1 MNNVQGSIQ
10 NNVQSVGEQ
19 LKSIPQA
26 ISAQVSNVQS
36 SISNTM
42 NDFSSKNVVSG
53 STEFLQSNSIIAKFV
68 FLVLVLIGF
77 MFFLSLGVSIIGYFV
92 QPSTNPYIV
101 KGLIDGN
108 NGVVVPQDPKNSNAA
123 TVLRSNDQST
133 GIEYSW
139 SVWLYISDLKT
150 TSPTYQNIFNK
161 GNGIYDINTGMATVN
176 NSPGLYL
183 NSDATKTSNML
194 HVAIDTVDPNVPYQ
208 TVDISGVPFNK
219 WVHVALRLEN
229 NIFDI
234 YVNGTISGRTLL
246 NAVAKQN
253 YNDIQICQNGG
264 FNGKLSDLRY
274 FNRALSAFE
283 INNIVMYGPNTTP
296 SNLAS
301 INGGKF
307 PYYLSDSWYTSK
319 L

>member
-1 MNNVQGSIQ
+1 
-10 NNVQSVGEQ
+10 
-19 LKSIPQA
+19 
-26 ISAQVSNVQS
+26 
-36 SISNTM
+36 
-42 NDFSSKNVVSG
+42 
-53 STEFLQSNSIIAKFV
+53 
-68 FLVLVLIGF
+68 
-77 MFFLSLGVSIIGYFV
+77 
-92 QPSTNPYIV
+92 
-101 KGLIDGN
+101 
-108 NGVVVPQDPKNSNAA
+108 
-123 TVLRSNDQST
+123 
-133 GIEYSW
+133 
-139 SVWLYISDLKT
+139 
-150 TSPTYQNIFNK
+150 
-161 GNGIYDINTGMATVN
+161 MATVN

-183 NSDATKTSNML
+183 NADATKTSNML

-208 TVDISGVPFNK
+208 TLDISGVPFNK
-219 WVHVALRLEN
+219 WVHVALRLQN
-229 NIFDI
+229 NIFDT

-274 FNRALSAFE
+274 FNQALSAFE

-301 INGGKF
+301 INSGKF

>member
-1 MNNVQGSIQ
+1 MNNVQ
-10 NNVQSVGEQ
+10 NNIQSVGEQ

-26 ISAQVSNVQS
+26 IGAQVTNAQA

-42 NDFSSKNVVSG
+42 DSFASKTEVSG
-53 STEFLQSNSIIAKFV
+53 STDFLQSNSIIAKFV

-77 MFFLSLGVSIIGYFV
+77 MFFLSLGVSLIGYFL
-92 QPSTNPYIV
+92 QPSTNPYVV

-108 NGVVVPQDPKNSNAA
+108 NGLVIPQDPKNSNAA
-123 TVLRSNDQST
+123 TILRSNDQVT
-133 GIEYSW
+133 GLEYTW
-139 SVWLYISDLKT
+139 SIWLYVTDIIRT
-150 TSPTYQNIFNK
+150 PSPTYQHIFNK
-161 GNGIYDINTGMATVN
+161 GNGLYDVNTGIATVN

-183 NSDATKTSNML
+183 NPDTSKTSNML
-194 HVAIDTVDPNVPYQ
+194 RVVMDTVGTSIPTQ
-208 TVDISGVPFNK
+208 TLDISGIPFNK

-229 NIFDI
+229 NILDT
-234 YVNGTISGRTLL
+234 YVNGVISGRTLL

-274 FNRALSAFE
+274 FNSALSAFE

-296 SNLAS
+296 IGSTAIS
-301 INGGKF
+301 GGKF
-307 PYYLSDSWYTSK
+307 PYYLADSWYTSK